1 MTSKG
6 MPTCDGKAFFATDRT
21 HNHREWTL
29 RNLIERLG
37 SIRRERLVMAGVEFR
52 HHSRSRPRKNPRRAP
67 SEIGAIFMKLI
78 FFRSSSDGVTCKQSQ
93 KESALQ
99 AVGAFTHARGLLGMG
114 WSHKLASFP
123 MKAVTLYDTT
133 LRDGAQG
140 TGISFSVLDKIRVAE
155 RLDAFGIDYI
165 EGGWPG
171 SNPKD
176 AAFFEE
182 AAKRTWTHAKIAAF
196 GMTRRGRMKVED
208 DLQVRMLLEA
218 ATPVVTIVGKT
229 WPLHV
234 TEVFQVTLEEN
245 LAMIG
250 DTVAYLK
257 AQGREVFYD
266 AEHFFDSFR
275 EDEAYSLATI
285 KAATEAGADLV
296 ILCDTNGGSLPG
308 FVSEVTR
315 KAIAHLGRSV
325 GIHTHN
331 DSGVGVANALAA
343 IEAGASQVQGT
354 INGYGE
360 RVGNCNLTTVIPTL
374 QLKLGQEV
382 VPDLSQLH
390 DVSAF
395 VDELANVPHDIRAP
409 YVGASAF
416 THKGG
421 LHVHAVQKLA
431 RTYEHVDPTLI
442 GNRRTIVVSDMAG
455 QTNVLM
461 KAKEFGISLEK
472 GSPEVNAILR
482 QIKEAEAAGYEYEA
496 AEGSFELLIRKALGK
511 YEPLFDLK
519 EYHCHYRS
527 QGDGAADPC
536 EASVKLSV
544 KGNAEHTVA
553 EGDGPVNALD
563 AALRKALRP
572 FYPWIDDVRLTDY
585 KVRIVD
591 GGRGTAARTR
601 VLIASSDDHDSWGTV
616 GVSDNIIE
624 ASWRAL
630 TDSFAFMALRMA
642 RADQETSRTLG

>member
-1 MTSKG
+1 
-6 MPTCDGKAFFATDRT
+6 
-21 HNHREWTL
+21 
-29 RNLIERLG
+29 
-37 SIRRERLVMAGVEFR
+37 
-52 HHSRSRPRKNPRRAP
+52 
-67 SEIGAIFMKLI
+67 MK
-78 FFRSSSDGVTCKQSQ
+78 
-93 KESALQ
+93 
-99 AVGAFTHARGLLGMG
+99 
-114 WSHKLASFP
+114 P
-123 MKAVTLYDTT
+123 VTLYDTT
-133 LRDGAQG
+133 LRDGTQG

-155 RLDAFGIDYI
+155 RLDAFGVDYI

-182 AAKRTWTHAKIAAF
+182 AAKRTWGHAKISAF
-196 GMTRRGRMKVED
+196 GMTRRGRVKVEED
-208 DLQVRMLLEA
+208 AQVRMLLDA
-218 ATPVVTIVGKT
+218 KTPVVTIVGKT

-245 LAMIG
+245 LAMIA
-250 DTVAYLK
+250 DTVRFLK
-257 AQGREVFYD
+257 AHDREVIYD

-285 KAATEAGADLV
+285 RAAKDAGADLV
-296 ILCDTNGGSLPG
+296 VLCDTNGGSLPD
-308 FVSEVTR
+308 FVTKVTAA
-315 KAIAHLGRSV
+315 AIAHLGAPV

-343 IEAGASQVQGT
+343 VEAGACQVQGT

-374 QLKLGQEV
+374 QLKLGIPV
-382 VPDLSQLH
+382 VPDLAQLH

-409 YVGASAF
+409 YVGAAAF

-431 RTYEHVDPTLI
+431 RTYEHVDPTLV
-442 GNRRTIVVSDMAG
+442 GNRQTIVVSDMSG

-461 KAKEFGISLEK
+461 KARELGFALEK
-472 GSPEVNAILR
+472 GSAQVSAILR
-482 QIKEAEAAGYEYEA
+482 EIKEAEAAGYEYEA
-496 AEGSFELLIRKALGK
+496 AEGSFELLLRKALGK

-519 EYHCHYRS
+519 EYHCHYRFS
-527 QGDGAADPC
+527 GREGSDPC
-536 EASVKLSV
+536 EATVKLSV
-544 KGNAEHTVA
+544 RGVAEYTVA

-572 FYPWIDDVRLTDY
+572 FYSWIDEVRLADY
-585 KVRIVD
+585 KVRIID

-601 VLIASSDDHDSWGTV
+601 VLIESSNGQKTWGTV

-630 TDSFAFMALRMA
+630 ADSFEYYGLKAGAG
-642 RADQETSRTLG
+642 DC